1 MFVELCEKLLE
12 TTHLY
17 LKKKKKDKIKQ
28 NELLYLFKLLFC

>member
-12 TTHLY
+12 ITHLY
-17 LKKKKKDKIKQ
+17 LKKKKRQNKK

>member
-12 TTHLY
+12 ITHLY
-17 LKKKKKDKIKQ
+17 LKKKKDKIKQ